1 MTPKVIIKS
10 AKPVNGKK
18 RYYVLIKA
26 ANGKTLSTS
35 ETLNS
40 KASARKNARATLYT
54 LLSGERVGWYEKD

>member
-1 MTPKVIIKS
+1 MTPKIIIKS

-40 KASARKNARATLYT
+40 KASARKNILATMEAILK
-54 LLSGERVGWYEKD
+54 GERVGWYEKD